1 MKQLEAY
8 KQGTLKTHYKV
19 ARVVDGDGLIAYNIF
34 DKKEI
39 EIRLLGIDAPEIKK
53 CKKLLQD
60 ELETHVPGQ
69 LLIKLGQAS
78 FKYLSSLIP
87 KETSINIYT
96 EASNTIDVYGR
107 TLAYVFLPDGSCIN
121 ETLVREGYAKPYNRF
136 FCSQLSNY
144 QVLGFEA
151 KTKRKGNFQLVSSF

>member
-53 CKKLLQD
+53 CKKLLRD
-60 ELETHVPGQ
+60 ELETQVPGQ

-96 EASNTIDVYGR
+96 EAANTIDVYGR
-107 TLAYVFLPDGSCIN
+107 TLAYVFLSDGSCIN
-121 ETLVREGYAKPYNRF
+121 ETLIREGYAKPYNRF
-136 FCSQLSNY
+136 FCSRLSYYNEIFLQSKTDKKGLY
-144 QVLGFEA
+144 QIVNTF
-151 KTKRKGNFQLVSSF
+151 

>member
-121 ETLVREGYAKPYNRF
+121 ETLIREGYAKPYNRF
-136 FCSQLSNY
+136 FCSRLSYYNEIFLQSKTDKKGLY
-144 QVLGFEA
+144 QIVNTF
-151 KTKRKGNFQLVSSF
+151 